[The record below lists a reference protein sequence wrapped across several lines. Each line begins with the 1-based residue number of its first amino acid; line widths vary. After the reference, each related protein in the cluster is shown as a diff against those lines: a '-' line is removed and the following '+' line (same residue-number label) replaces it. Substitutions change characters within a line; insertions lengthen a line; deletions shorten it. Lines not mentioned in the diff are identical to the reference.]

1 MVFVLG
7 RGNTLRKKLA
17 GEFFLQKPLPF
28 EAGKRQEMGMAGFVV
43 SSIPPLC
50 LCLLHVHNVKA
61 RGSEVNTVRP

>member
-7 RGNTLRKKLA
+7 GGNTLCKESA

-28 EAGKRQEMGMAGFVV
+28 EAGERQEMGMARFVV
-43 SSIPPLC
+43 SSVPPLC

-61 RGSEVNTVRP
+61 SSSEVNTIRP